1 MKITG
6 LMLGLF
12 ILGGLSFSGCGNSG
26 DSGNAQ
32 QQGTFTTLQKGAV
45 SPFGSSPV
53 QISVI
58 RNELNWATF
67 WSTLYS
73 NYSEKPPLPSVNFSD
88 TAVIALVDTPR
99 PTGGHSITINTI
111 QPASSGVTVHSSVV
125 SPGPNCVVTLA
136 LTQPFHLVT
145 VPTFS
150 GEATLEVSQSVENCG
165 P

>member
-12 ILGGLSFSGCGNSG
+12 FLCGLSFSGCGNSG
-26 DSGNAQ
+26 NSGNAQ
-32 QQGTFTTLQKGAV
+32 QQGTFTTLQQGAV

-67 WSTLYS
+67 WSALYS
-73 NYSEKPPLPSVNFSD
+73 NFSVKPPLPSVNFSD

-111 QPASSGVTVHSSVV
+111 QPTSSGVTVHSTVV
-125 SPGPNCVVTLA
+125 SPGLNCIVAQV

-150 GEATLEVSQSVENCG
+150 GEATLEVSQSVANCG